1 VEARY
6 FRCSVLGLEVTVA
19 IADSAE
25 FKDYDFCILSPASCR
40 GCEAF
45 LDGLADCVARK
56 LAVHGYEV
64 VRPFDFGR
72 VGKGGMLYQLDPGAH
87 EKPSGQVITKEF

>member
-1 VEARY
+1 ML
-6 FRCSVLGLEVTVA
+6 VLGLEVTVA

-25 FKDYDFCILSPASCR
+25 FKDYDFWLYFEPDASCR
-40 GCEAF
+40 GCEPF

-72 VGKGGMLYQLDPGAH
+72 VGIRWHALPIG
-87 EKPSGQVITKEF
+87 SGCA